1 MAVEDTQLALAVQAS
16 TDSYQAG
23 LQVWLCMYRP
33 ALPSHLFI
41 CLEGCWLLLMVLLLL
56 LLLPKAEVARQQRQ
70 GRCQCLAK

>member
-1 MAVEDTQLALAVQAS
+1 
-16 TDSYQAG
+16 
-23 LQVWLCMYRP
+23 MYRP

-41 CLEGCWLLLMVLLLL
+41 CLEGRWLLLMVLLLL